1 MKLNEGFINQTRK
14 IRSVSH
20 VSIFHNNTPRNK
32 IEIRSQRQ
40 QRKFT
45 KQDTKQ
51 PAEGATKLSKTKH
64 YNNESPTHILPQAK
78 II

>member
-1 MKLNEGFINQTRK
+1 MYQFSITTHLA
-14 IRSVSH
+14 IRCTSGLKD
-20 VSIFHNNTPRNK
+20 NK
-32 IEIRSQRQ
+32 
-40 QRKFT
+40 RKFT